1 MKFFLDTGNVAEIRK
16 AADLGML
23 DGVTTNPSLVM
34 KEGVDHESLIREIV
48 ALCSGPVSA
57 EAISLDH
64 DGMMAEARRFVTWAP
79 NVVVKLPLTPE
90 GLRAVRSCASEGIKT
105 NVTLCFSV
113 NQALLAAKAG
123 ATMVSPFVGR
133 VDDVGQDGM
142 ALIAEILQ
150 MFRHY
155 GMATEVLVASVRHPR
170 HVAQAALL
178 GAHICTMP
186 FKILEQLYQHP
197 LTDVG
202 VEKFLKDWEQHRKAV
217 AVV

>member
-34 KEGVDHESLIREIV
+34 KEGVDHEALIREIV
-48 ALCSGPVSA
+48 AICSGPVSA

-90 GLRAVRSCASEGIKT
+90 GLKAVRTCHAEGIRT

-133 VDDVGQDGM
+133 VDDVGQEGM
-142 ALIAEILQ
+142 ALIGEILEVYRQ
-150 MFRHY
+150 Y
-155 GMATEVLVASVRHPR
+155 GFATEVLVASVRHPQ
-170 HVAQAALL
+170 HVAQAALM

-186 FKILEQLYQHP
+186 YKILEQLYQHP

-202 VEKFLKDWEQHRKAV
+202 IQKFLKDWEHHRTAL
-217 AVV
+217 ARP

>member
-16 AADLGML
+16 AAALGML

-34 KEGVDHESLIREIV
+34 KEGLDHEALIREIV
-48 ALCSGPVSA
+48 SICDGPVSA
-57 EAISLDH
+57 EAISLEH

-90 GLRAVRSCASEGIKT
+90 GLKAVRTCHSEGIRT

-133 VDDVGQDGM
+133 VDDVGQEGM
-142 ALIAEILQ
+142 ALIGEILEVY
-150 MFRHY
+150 HNY
-155 GMATEVLVASVRHPR
+155 GFETEVLVASVRHPQ
-170 HVAQAALL
+170 HVAQAARL

-202 VEKFLKDWEQHRKAV
+202 IQKFLKDWESHRA
-217 AVV
+217 ARAQA